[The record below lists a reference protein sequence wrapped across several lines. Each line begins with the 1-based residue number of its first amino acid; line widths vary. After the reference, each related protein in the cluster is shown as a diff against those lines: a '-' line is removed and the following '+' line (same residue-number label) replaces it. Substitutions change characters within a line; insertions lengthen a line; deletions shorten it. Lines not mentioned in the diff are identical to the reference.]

1 MSMGG
6 GGVRGPFCLYARS
19 SAAVMLTGDLGPD
32 FAVLMGGSGEV
43 G

>member
-32 FAVLMGGSGEV
+32 FAVLMGGGGEV